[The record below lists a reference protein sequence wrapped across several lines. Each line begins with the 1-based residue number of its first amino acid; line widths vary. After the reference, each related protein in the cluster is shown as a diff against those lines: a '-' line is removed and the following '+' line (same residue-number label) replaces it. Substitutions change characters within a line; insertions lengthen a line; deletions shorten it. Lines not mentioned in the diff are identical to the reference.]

1 MEVGGLKIGEN
12 NERMIPQRSGF
23 LGMWIPQEVDEAMPG
38 GGKDTLPAIL
48 ANASGSG
55 LSETGPDQPQ
65 DLETRGLGSHAAAA
79 ALDKIEAVK
88 S

>member
-1 MEVGGLKIGEN
+1 
-12 NERMIPQRSGF
+12 MIPHNSGF

-65 DLETRGLGSHAAAA
+65 DLETRVWVLTQQQQHWIR
-79 ALDKIEAVK
+79 LRR
-88 S
+88 

>member
-1 MEVGGLKIGEN
+1 
-12 NERMIPQRSGF
+12 MIPHNSGF

-65 DLETRGLGSHAAAA
+65 DLETRGLGSHVARMR
-79 ALDKIEAVK
+79 LGWW
-88 S
+88 